1 MMLNK
6 TSPHLYILGNDIY
19 TGKKTPWQPFYLF
32 ILNNND
38 TRKSSEI
45 YSKLTI
51 KSPQR
56 RSIVFTVNFE
66 HTSYIF
72 TTFSI
77 VSTVGLEQVNVC
89 WVPPFQFINAE
100 ITYYCNY

>member
-6 TSPHLYILGNDIY
+6 ASPYLYILGNDIY